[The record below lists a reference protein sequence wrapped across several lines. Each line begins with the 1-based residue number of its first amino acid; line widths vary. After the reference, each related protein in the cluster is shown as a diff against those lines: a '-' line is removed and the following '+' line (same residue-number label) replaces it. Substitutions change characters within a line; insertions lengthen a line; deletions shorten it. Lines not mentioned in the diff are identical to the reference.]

1 MKTWESFLLTINQC
15 VVQPLILVL
24 FKFIRMVV
32 MQLVSLE
39 NIIFSFKI
47 IYVLGDHVDLLLVN
61 NDIAYEIVQ

>member
-1 MKTWESFLLTINQC
+1 
-15 VVQPLILVL
+15 
-24 FKFIRMVV
+24 MVV